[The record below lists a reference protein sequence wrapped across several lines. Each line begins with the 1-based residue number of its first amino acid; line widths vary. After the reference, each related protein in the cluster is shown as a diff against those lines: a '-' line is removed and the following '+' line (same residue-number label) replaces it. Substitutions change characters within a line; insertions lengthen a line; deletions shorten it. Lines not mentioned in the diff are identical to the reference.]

1 MKKMAFICPL
11 SKEGS
16 DIRKRSDEI
25 MKGFLEPIAEEL
37 GYSKP
42 MRADFLSGRNI
53 MSDIIDML
61 YQADIV
67 VADLSDLNVN
77 VFYELG
83 LFHAIKGKFIT
94 IKQRKSVEE
103 PFPFDTAYFR
113 VQEYD
118 YPNSGPIS
126 MNEFREKL
134 IKRIKDLESKPH
146 LSCFSFSPEDLSR
159 LFHTTVVVKFVSS
172 KKDHYLMAKEMFKKE
187 CKDIFLMQRSS
198 SIILGA
204 EQGWTEEGSFLQVIM
219 NEIKKCDKFY
229 HIISLE
235 GIEVHFKRKDSVFP
249 NFKSFTKNLVNVDG
263 NVALQKN
270 IGSGKNENFLLRR
283 LPENG
288 EDGFDEF
295 FKLDRQARVLIV
307 VYRDDTAKAVIV
319 QNLGPQQTCFLM
331 EGNEIKNY
339 FDICKNYY
347 LSCKLVTW
355 NEIHTL
361 YKKYENEIKVRTKI
375 T

>member
-1 MKKMAFICPL
+1 MKEMAFICPL

-16 DIRKRSDEI
+16 EIRKRSDEI

-42 MRADFLSGRNI
+42 MRADFLAGRNI
-53 MSDIIDML
+53 MNDIIDML
-61 YQADIV
+61 YKADIV

-83 LFHAIKGKFIT
+83 LFHAIKGKFVT
-94 IKQRKSVEE
+94 IRQRKKEEE
-103 PFPFDTAYFR
+103 PIPFDTRYFR

-118 YPNSGPIS
+118 YPSSSLIS
-126 MNEFREKL
+126 TNEFREKL
-134 IKRIKDLESKPH
+134 IKMIKDLENKPY
-146 LSCFSFSPEDLSR
+146 LSCFSFSPEDISR
-159 LFHTTVVVKFVSS
+159 LFHTTVVVKCVSS
-172 KKDHYLMAKEMFKKE
+172 KKDHYVMAKEMFEKE

-204 EQGWTEEGSFLQVIM
+204 EQGWAEEGSFLQVIL

-235 GIEVHFKRKDSVFP
+235 GIEAHFKRKDSTFP

-270 IGSGKNENFLLRR
+270 NGSGRNENFLLRR
-283 LPENG
+283 LPESG
-288 EDGFDEF
+288 ENGFDEF

-319 QNLGPQQTCFLM
+319 QNLGPEQTCFLM
-331 EGNEIKNY
+331 EGGEIKKY
-339 FDICKNYY
+339 FDNCKNYY

-355 NEIHTL
+355 NEIQVL
-361 YKKYENEIKVRTKI
+361 YKEYTDEIEVRSTDN
-375 T
+375 

>member
-11 SKEGS
+11 GEEGS
-16 DIRKRSDEI
+16 EIRKRSDEI
-25 MKGFLEPIAEEL
+25 MKGFLEPVAEEL

-42 MRADFLSGRNI
+42 MRADILPGPNI
-53 MSDIIDML
+53 MADIIDML
-61 YQADIV
+61 YKADVV
-67 VADLSDLNVN
+67 VADFSDLNVN

-83 LFHAIKGKFIT
+83 LFHAIKGNFIT
-94 IKQRKSVEE
+94 IKQRKKGKK
-103 PFPFDTAYFR
+103 PIPFDTKYYR
-113 VQEYD
+113 LEEYD
-118 YPNSGPIS
+118 YPNSSPVS

-134 IKRIKDLESKPH
+134 IKRIKDLENKSYLP
-146 LSCFSFSPEDLSR
+146 CFSFGPEDLSR

-172 KKDHYLMAKEMFKKE
+172 KKEHYKMAKEMFEKE

-204 EQGWTEEGSFLQVIM
+204 EQGWTEEGSFLQIIM

-229 HIISLE
+229 HIVSLE
-235 GIEVHFKRKDSVFP
+235 GIEVHFKRKDSTFP

-270 IGSGKNENFLLRR
+270 NGSGKNENFLLRR

-307 VYRDDTAKAVIV
+307 VYRDDSAKAVIV

-331 EGNEIKNY
+331 EGDEIKKY
-339 FDICKNYY
+339 FNICKEYY

-355 NEIHTL
+355 NEIQVL
-361 YKKYENEIKVRTKI
+361 YKKYADEIKVRTTI
-375 T
+375 L